1 MAFRLMDLLYISLA
15 YKYVML
21 TLMLAEVNQSVGKL
35 GIPNWQPITFA
46 QVETYNISQPRIRAG
61 GSLDTTN
68 GVFGFGENKLQ
79 FMQWP
84 EPNSDLSLRERQL
97 HWSKLPS
104 LIDTN
109 GAYQL
114 ATDWLTKLEVD
125 IAALEKKHSVTVMQQ
140 FFYPSGDI
148 NQPPVLLPRFEV
160 RWGKNPSLPAVWVS
174 IYGPTKTPLFIRQ
187 EDGAFI
193 RRPEVIKAEAIPT
206 LLSIT
211 NTEFAGWTMTQ
222 KSNLVVQSAGNVY
235 KTLVFPDV
243 IREGKASGSKQSQP
257 VVNPKQTIG
266 TVKKTR
272 TLQAVDRQ

>member
-1 MAFRLMDLLYISLA
+1 MDFLYISLA

-35 GIPNWQPITFA
+35 EIPNWQPITFA
-46 QVETYNISQPRIRAG
+46 QVETYNISAPRIRAG

-84 EPNSDLSLRERQL
+84 EPNSDLPLRERQMR
-97 HWSKLPS
+97 WAKMES

-114 ATDWLTKLEVD
+114 ATNWLIKLDVD
-125 IAALEKKHSVTVMQQ
+125 VAALEKKHPVSVLQQ
-140 FFYPSGDI
+140 FFYPSGNI
-148 NQPPVLLPRFEV
+148 NLPPALLPRFEV

-174 IYGPTKTPLFIRQ
+174 VFGPTKTPLFIRQ
-187 EDGAFI
+187 EEGSFI
-193 RRPEVIKAEAIPT
+193 LRPLVVKPEAIEN

-211 NTEFAGWTMTQ
+211 NTDFVEWTFLQ
-222 KSNLVVQSAGNVY
+222 KSNLVSQCAGNSHQ
-235 KTLVFPDV
+235 KLVFPEAV
-243 IREGKASGSKQSQP
+243 AEEKTAKSKR
-257 VVNPKQTIG
+257 PKPAAITNLP
-266 TVKKTR
+266 TAPTKKTR
-272 TLQAVDRQ
+272 TLPAANRN